1 MPFKLAYSTP
11 IYNLYYSTGVTQLLS
26 IYNLYYSTGVGRMAS
41 VNGEILYNVESL
53 INTINDSENC
63 FELELSE
70 LSIVDGQIIVQ
81 ADVAS
86 MSL

>member
-1 MPFKLAYSTP
+1 
-11 IYNLYYSTGVTQLLS
+11 
-26 IYNLYYSTGVGRMAS
+26 MAS